1 MLTIVSGGRKVPPAT
16 GHFSHLIEDALEIEA
31 HLSEPERIEP
41 LVATL
46 SPIERGVIATRLLH
60 DGIDEV
66 TVLAL
71 LSTVKEGA

>member
-1 MLTIVSGGRKVPPAT
+1 MLFRS
-16 GHFSHLIEDALEIEA
+16 EDALEIEA